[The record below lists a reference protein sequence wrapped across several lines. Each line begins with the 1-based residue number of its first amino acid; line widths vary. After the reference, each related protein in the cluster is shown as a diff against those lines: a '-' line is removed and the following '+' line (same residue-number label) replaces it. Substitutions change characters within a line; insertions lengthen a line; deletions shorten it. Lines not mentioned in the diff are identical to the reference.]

1 MSKFK
6 KVLSIFLTVIMMFT
20 TVLSSGM
27 IAYASMLPLEEV
39 AAYLVLNG
47 VEEQK
52 LKSIPLSN
60 VLNGLVNSNNEKIT
74 IPSNATDV
82 WMYVKDENNEEV
94 LDSYNHYLISENSSL
109 DLSTVAGITSYTLEL
124 IVGSDGQLNA
134 NNVRYI
140 IKVYVTNTISS
151 EYSFNLYKQ
160 GKDGV
165 RSKVVPDQKTT
176 AVGDLMFASIE
187 MTAYTLFSYDK
198 TADYYLEMFES
209 AEEHPNVKVKV
220 YNGTAE
226 NLLFKMF
233 GWGDSVTDI
242 TSKIMNQDMTQKNAG
257 YSGDFTD
264 PNNSNGFLLVEY
276 TIPDWETGIEKKEY
290 SLRAF
295 AIDSSYSKSN
305 LYSYENGQKKDVVCF
320 SAREA
325 IVENMVINPDASV
338 SDVSGIHGMYFMLN
352 EGYSS
357 DKEYY
362 VALELY
368 DDNYGSDTISHVEKA
383 VLGSFDSLE
392 EAINQEDIQ
401 QQLFALNTNIG
412 YKANFNY
419 LNNGKFF
426 TVFLDDG
433 TVWKCN
439 VRVMEYDSKFDP
451 NYIRS
456 FTEKP
461 IIGEADPWFRVQGA
475 ENSSGKKYDTYVVE
489 NGKNINMDT
498 YYGYGY
504 QTIFINDANADL
516 SNIKP
521 DFWYANTDR
530 VYAVS
535 KDSGNRVDENH
546 TRNFNNENQQYTGI
560 IIDNG
565 KENERNYWVTFKKL
579 NNNGPELYVYGPNER
594 EVILDE
600 YFEFKHDIMI
610 ANIGN
615 APLKDINVE
624 LLDAENVKLDP
635 YWNVGGN
642 GNDTLAAFTTTSS
655 NTKYGE
661 LPNLAKIRLLP
672 DGDGEVKGTLKITA
686 QGQKPVLI
694 TLNGKAQNPE
704 IITEKLSDAVKYVP
718 YQQIVATNNMHDWIT
733 TQFSVVDGTLPDGV
747 TLNSD
752 TGEIYGVPTVPDGT
766 ENVTYKF
773 TVEANYFVDGRDGY
787 FEPSQKEFTLTVKPN
802 TDENVYLASDIN
814 DGYSIK
820 QHIGTQTGQ
829 YSFELETIEDT
840 VFTSN
845 GEYGE
850 FVALYLNGEKLVE
863 GVDYD
868 SESGSTKIT
877 IKSQTM
883 DNKTKPDDNNTIAM
897 EFREDTNG
905 DGKGDSGADMHRTSQ
920 NFNRKTETDVDK
932 VIKKIAALPS
942 NITLKDKGAVQSAR
956 NAYDALS
963 SSDKKKVTNYSKLTA
978 AEDRIAQLEKEERDR
993 AAANKVIALIN
1004 DLPATI
1010 TLNAKQDVSNA
1021 RNAYNALTGDQ
1032 KKLVTNYDRLTKAEA
1047 AIKQLEQNEKDR
1059 AEANKVVSLINNLP
1073 NPITLDSKDA
1083 VSAARNAY
1091 NMLTASQKGYVTNYS
1106 KLQAAENRISE
1117 LEAEARDQAKVN
1129 AVITAINAIPDS
1141 VTLNDK
1147 GTVESARDL
1156 YNALPDNLKSKVV
1169 NYNDLMNAEARIAAL
1184 EAQEAANKA
1193 DKAAAEKV
1201 IALIETIPE
1210 NVTLSDKDIVES
1222 VRSAYD
1228 ALTDTQKALVT
1239 NYSDL
1244 TDAESKIKALEDYEE
1259 ASKKDKAAADKVI
1272 ALIDAIPATVTLN
1285 DKDTVEATREAY
1297 NELTETQQS
1306 IVTNYDVLTAA
1317 EVKIAELED
1326 ANYEEVQ
1333 SVTFVGI
1340 LVDKNGKALPDL
1352 VVEIHSAVQTGRT
1365 DENGSFQF
1373 NNVEFGKHIIYVKD
1387 AKGNVIAQREFNITL
1402 GSPISLNGNDII
1414 AENGSVFTVKMQ
1426 MDNGTLSFLN
1436 VEDGNKAP
1444 VVDTSKGDKDN
1455 ESIYIGEGDAAITD
1469 KEKNPNTGSKS
1480 PLTGDNT
1487 NIALWFALL
1496 IASLCGLTVTAYSGI
1511 KRRKTV
1517 R

>member
-6 KVLSIFLTVIMMFT
+6 KVLSIFLTIVMMFT

-39 AAYLVLNG
+39 EAYLVLNG

-198 TADYYLEMFES
+198 TADYYLEMLES

-320 SAREA
+320 STREA

-352 EGYSS
+352 EGYSA

-456 FTEKP
+456 FTDKP
-461 IIGEADPWFRVQGA
+461 IIGEADPWFRVKGA

-504 QTIFINDANADL
+504 QTIFINDANANL

-546 TRNFNNENQQYTGI
+546 TRNFDNENQQYTGI

-600 YFEFKHDIMI
+600 YFEFKHDILI

-672 DGDGEVKGTLKITA
+672 DGEGEVKGALKITA

-883 DNKTKPDDNNTIAM
+883 DNKTKPGDNNTIAM

-978 AEDRIAQLEKEERDR
+978 AESRIAQ
-993 AAANKVIALIN
+993 
-1004 DLPATI
+1004 
-1010 TLNAKQDVSNA
+1010 
-1021 RNAYNALTGDQ
+1021 
-1032 KKLVTNYDRLTKAEA
+1032 
-1047 AIKQLEQNEKDR
+1047 
-1059 AEANKVVSLINNLP
+1059 
-1073 NPITLDSKDA
+1073 
-1083 VSAARNAY
+1083 
-1091 NMLTASQKGYVTNYS
+1091 
-1106 KLQAAENRISE
+1106 
-1117 LEAEARDQAKVN
+1117 
-1129 AVITAINAIPDS
+1129 
-1141 VTLNDK
+1141 
-1147 GTVESARDL
+1147 
-1156 YNALPDNLKSKVV
+1156 
-1169 NYNDLMNAEARIAAL
+1169 
-1184 EAQEAANKA
+1184 
-1193 DKAAAEKV
+1193 
-1201 IALIETIPE
+1201 
-1210 NVTLSDKDIVES
+1210 
-1222 VRSAYD
+1222 
-1228 ALTDTQKALVT
+1228 
-1239 NYSDL
+1239 
-1244 TDAESKIKALEDYEE
+1244 
-1259 ASKKDKAAADKVI
+1259 
-1272 ALIDAIPATVTLN
+1272 
-1285 DKDTVEATREAY
+1285 
-1297 NELTETQQS
+1297 
-1306 IVTNYDVLTAA
+1306 
-1317 EVKIAELED
+1317 LED

-1402 GSPISLNGNDII
+1402 GSPLSLNGNDII

-1455 ESIYIGEGDAAITD
+1455 ESICIGEGDAAITD

-1511 KRRKTV
+1511 KRRKRV

>member
-6 KVLSIFLTVIMMFT
+6 KVLSIFLTIVMMFT
-20 TVLSSGM
+20 TVLSTGM
-27 IAYASMLPLEEV
+27 IAYASMLPLKEV
-39 AAYLVLNG
+39 KAYLVLSDKT
-47 VEEQK
+47 EDQ
-52 LKSIPLSN
+52 LKAMPLDD
-60 VLNGLVNSNNEKIT
+60 VLNMLLDSKGNKINLPNNATTVWRYIKAEEDGIEEYKQYNIGQNEKIDLSIT
-74 IPSNATDV
+74 DSNIKEYTV
-82 WMYVKDENNEEV
+82 ELIIGSENQLDENNIRYVVRIYLSNTVREEIGYELYAEDTNGNRKKV
-94 LDSYNHYLISENSSL
+94 IPKRKNRALNTQLMDLYGMSITANEWIIPVSENDKTYYFGMSSL
-109 DLSTVAGITSYTLEL
+109 
-124 IVGSDGQLNA
+124 
-134 NNVRYI
+134 
-140 IKVYVTNTISS
+140 
-151 EYSFNLYKQ
+151 
-160 GKDGV
+160 
-165 RSKVVPDQKTT
+165 
-176 AVGDLMFASIE
+176 
-187 MTAYTLFSYDK
+187 
-198 TADYYLEMFES
+198 AD
-209 AEEHPNVKVKV
+209 EHPNFNVEIYDFWAYIFSGGDTSKLNSLTSKLINQDLTKSE
-220 YNGTAE
+220 NGLEISLDWT
-226 NLLFKMF
+226 KMMAIIYYDNAGNVANINVESF
-233 GWGDSVTDI
+233 SPVTDASYIDGSLYTRDGDVFTDI
-242 TSKIMNQDMTQKNAG
+242 TLINENAIVFE
-257 YSGDFTD
+257 DKT
-264 PNNSNGFLLVEY
+264 
-276 TIPDWETGIEKKEY
+276 
-290 SLRAF
+290 
-295 AIDSSYSKSN
+295 IDS
-305 LYSYENGQKKDVVCF
+305 
-320 SAREA
+320 
-325 IVENMVINPDASV
+325 
-338 SDVSGIHGMYFMLN
+338 MLEGDGVQN
-352 EGYSS
+352 ICIMLKEGYSIDS
-357 DKEYY
+357 DFYCVLNAHGKTFGND
-362 VALELY
+362 ANNHIL
-368 DDNYGSDTISHVEKA
+368 KA
-383 VLGSFDSLE
+383 VKGHYDSLDE
-392 EAINQEDIQ
+392 TNEIEDIKE
-401 QQLFALNTNIG
+401 QLIPSDQTSLARG
-412 YKANFNY
+412 YKANYNY
-419 LNNGKFF
+419 KNEGVPFTIFF
-426 TVFLDDG
+426 DDNS
-433 TVWKCN
+433 VWKI
-439 VRVMEYDSKFDP
+439 RVVAMEYESKYDE
-451 NYIRS
+451 NYFKP

-475 ENSSGKKYDTYVVE
+475 ESNNGKKYDTYTIE

-600 YFEFKHDIMI
+600 YFEFKHDILI

-642 GNDTLAAFTTTSS
+642 GNDTLAAFTATSS

-672 DGDGEVKGTLKITA
+672 DGEGEVKGTLKITA

-978 AEDRIAQLEKEERDR
+978 AESRIAQLEKEERDR

-1004 DLPATI
+1004 DLPKDI
-1010 TLNAKQDVSNA
+1010 TLNAKQEVSNA

-1047 AIKQLEQNEKDR
+1047 AIRQLEQNEKDR

-1141 VTLNDK
+1141 VTLSDK

-1285 DKDTVEATREAY
+1285 DKDTVEAAREAY

-1402 GSPISLNGNDII
+1402 GSPLSLNGNDII

-1511 KRRKTV
+1511 KRRKRV

>member
-1 MSKFK
+1 MSKIK
-6 KVLSIFLTVIMMFT
+6 KVLSIFLTIVMMFT
-20 TVLSSGM
+20 TVLSTGM
-27 IAYASMLPLEEV
+27 IAHASMLPLEEIKAYV
-39 AAYLVLNG
+39 VLEGFTNESLSTMSIDELLNMLKDSDGNKITVDDGLKTVWQYIKNDNDGLEEYKAFSRGKDEIINIDPGTDVDTFQFELILGNDGPLNKDNKRYIIVAYLKDNFADDIKPVIYIQKDDGSRVEAVPDNCNFWIYNYTSGTEELNFDLTYGSQYSKSLCEYGSVWLSFKSELSNNPRVRIEFHPVNIYSGGIHIPDYSQTITDKLLNVDMEKSNSGLQIAGKQNTDYTYRMVTYVDG
-47 VEEQK
+47 VEYSSKYVCVRYWAWYPCHEGK
-52 LKSIPLSN
+52 ICEDSSLKNQVFSNLQSNFNSKTKVSEIVFELKQDYMADALYYYDYDFVMERGYWGLSGQENYDSLVKKIVLGHYDSIEEAEAA
-60 VLNGLVNSNNEKIT
+60 G
-74 IPSNATDV
+74 ATDV
-82 WMYVKDENNEEV
+82 TDQILKKGYRANYSGKGIDFTVFKH
-94 LDSYNHYLISENSSL
+94 SP
-109 DLSTVAGITSYTLEL
+109 LSTTFPLQYDTL
-124 IVGSDGQLNA
+124 A
-134 NNVRYI
+134 
-140 IKVYVTNTISS
+140 
-151 EYSFNLYKQ
+151 
-160 GKDGV
+160 
-165 RSKVVPDQKTT
+165 
-176 AVGDLMFASIE
+176 
-187 MTAYTLFSYDK
+187 DK
-198 TADYYLEMFES
+198 I
-209 AEEHPNVKVKV
+209 NVKVK
-220 YNGTAE
+220 E
-226 NLLFKMF
+226 
-233 GWGDSVTDI
+233 
-242 TSKIMNQDMTQKNAG
+242 
-257 YSGDFTD
+257 
-264 PNNSNGFLLVEY
+264 NSNK
-276 TIPDWETGIEKKEY
+276 W
-290 SLRAF
+290 
-295 AIDSSYSKSN
+295 
-305 LYSYENGQKKDVVCF
+305 Q
-320 SAREA
+320 
-325 IVENMVINPDASV
+325 
-338 SDVSGIHGMYFMLN
+338 
-352 EGYSS
+352 
-357 DKEYY
+357 
-362 VALELY
+362 
-368 DDNYGSDTISHVEKA
+368 
-383 VLGSFDSLE
+383 
-392 EAINQEDIQ
+392 
-401 QQLFALNTNIG
+401 
-412 YKANFNY
+412 NFY
-419 LNNGKFF
+419 
-426 TVFLDDG
+426 
-433 TVWKCN
+433 
-439 VRVMEYDSKFDP
+439 
-451 NYIRS
+451 
-456 FTEKP
+456 EKP
-461 IIGEADPWFRVQGA
+461 VIGEADPWFRVQGA
-475 ENSSGKKYDTYVVE
+475 ESSNGKNYDTYTIE

-546 TRNFNNENQQYTGI
+546 IRDFNEENQQYTGV

-565 KENERNYWVTFKKL
+565 KENERNYWITFKKL

-600 YFEFKHDIMI
+600 YFEFKHDILI

-615 APLKDINVE
+615 APLEDINVE

-661 LPNLAKIRLLP
+661 LPNITKIRLLP
-672 DGDGEVKGTLKITA
+672 DGEGKVKGKLKITA
-686 QGQKPVLI
+686 TGQEDIII
-694 TLNGKAQNPE
+694 TLNGDAQNPE
-704 IITEKLSDAVKYVP
+704 IITNELSDAVKYVP
-718 YQQIVATNNMHDWIT
+718 YQQIVATNNMHDWIS
-733 TQFSVVDGTLPDGV
+733 TQFSIVDGALPDGV
-747 TLNSD
+747 TLNSA
-752 TGEIYGVPTVPDGT
+752 TGEIYGVPKIPDGNA
-766 ENVTYKF
+766 EVTYKF

-787 FEPSQKEFTLTVKPN
+787 FEPSRKEFTLTVKPN
-802 TDENVYLASDIN
+802 TDENVYLASDS
-814 DGYSIK
+814 DEGYSIK
-820 QHIGTQTGQ
+820 QHIGTQTGE
-829 YSFELETIEDT
+829 YSFELDTIEDT

-877 IKSQTM
+877 VKSQTL
-883 DNKTKPDDNNTIAM
+883 DENTKPGDTNTIAM
-897 EFREDTNG
+897 EFRKDTNG

-978 AEDRIAQLEKEERDR
+978 AESRIAQLEKEERDR

-1141 VTLNDK
+1141 VTLSDK

-1285 DKDTVEATREAY
+1285 DKDTVEAAREAY

-1387 AKGNVIAQREFNITL
+1387 AMGNVIAQREFNITL
-1402 GSPISLNGNDII
+1402 GSPLSLNGNDII

-1444 VVDTSKGDKDN
+1444 VVDTSKGDKDS
-1455 ESIYIGEGDAAITD
+1455 EGIYIGEGDIPNTD
-1469 KEKNPNTGSKS
+1469 KNSNYSEKS
-1480 PLTGDNT
+1480 PQTGDNT
-1487 NIALWFALL
+1487 NITLWFALL

-1511 KRRKTV
+1511 KRRKRV